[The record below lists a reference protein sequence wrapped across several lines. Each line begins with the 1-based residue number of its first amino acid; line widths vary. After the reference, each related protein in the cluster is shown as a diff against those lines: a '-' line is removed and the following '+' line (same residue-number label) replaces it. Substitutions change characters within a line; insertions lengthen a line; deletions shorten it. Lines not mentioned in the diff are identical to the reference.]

1 MVSSYGWGR
10 DVVMEEVLLVFK
22 KYLSVNKL
30 ILKVVLSGEFGCFYM
45 FCFRS
50 IWILVYDLF
59 VFIFRK
65 YFRSIYVC

>member
-30 ILKVVLSGEFGCFYM
+30 ILKVVLSGEFGCFYT